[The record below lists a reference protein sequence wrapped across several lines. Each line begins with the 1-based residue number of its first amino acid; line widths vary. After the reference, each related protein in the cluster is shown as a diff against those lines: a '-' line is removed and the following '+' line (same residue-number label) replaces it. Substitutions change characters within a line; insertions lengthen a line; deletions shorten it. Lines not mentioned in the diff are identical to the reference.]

1 MCIYYTYI
9 FLKVKYSP
17 NKRFLYTLKTL
28 IYVKYNQN
36 IKKIKMIWYNI
47 IRKDLMRMKYNIR
60 GDKLEIT
67 DAINNYV
74 ESKLDRLN
82 KYFKED
88 DILANVLL
96 RVRGNSQ
103 IIEVTIPTDK
113 FILRSEE
120 EDKDLYAAIDLV
132 TDKLE
137 RQIRK
142 NKTRL
147 NKQNTE
153 NKYKEFNFDYEVE
166 SDETEEDEVIVK
178 RKNIEMKPMDEEE
191 AILQMNLLGH
201 EFFVYKDMHT
211 DKVCVLYKRK
221 DGNYGIIETNE

>member
-1 MCIYYTYI
+1 
-9 FLKVKYSP
+9 
-17 NKRFLYTLKTL
+17 
-28 IYVKYNQN
+28 
-36 IKKIKMIWYNI
+36 
-47 IRKDLMRMKYNIR
+47 MKYNIR
-60 GDKLEIT
+60 GDKLVVT
-67 DAINNYV
+67 DAINNYAK
-74 ESKLDRLN
+74 SKLDRLN

-88 DILANVLL
+88 DILANVLF
-96 RVRGNSQ
+96 RVRGTSQ

-147 NKQNTE
+147 KKQNID
-153 NKYKEFNFDYEVE
+153 NKYKDFNFDYELLNEEE
-166 SDETEEDEVIVK
+166 SSEEEKIVK

-191 AILQMNLLGH
+191 AILEMNLLGH

-211 DKVCVLYKRK
+211 NNICIIYKRK
-221 DGNYGIIETNE
+221 DGNYGLIETK

>member
-1 MCIYYTYI
+1 
-9 FLKVKYSP
+9 
-17 NKRFLYTLKTL
+17 
-28 IYVKYNQN
+28 
-36 IKKIKMIWYNI
+36 
-47 IRKDLMRMKYNIR
+47 MKYNIR
-60 GDKLEIT
+60 ADKLEVT

-82 KYFKED
+82 KYFKD
-88 DILANVLL
+88 SDILANVLL
-96 RVRGNSQ
+96 KVRGNSQ

-147 NKQNTE
+147 NKQNYD
-153 NKYKEFNFDYEVE
+153 NKYKDLNFDYEMTNE
-166 SDETEEDEVIVK
+166 DETSENEVIVK

-191 AILQMNLLGH
+191 AILEMNLLGH

-211 DKVCVLYKRK
+211 NNICVLYKRK
-221 DGNYGIIETNE
+221 DGNYGLIETN

>member
-1 MCIYYTYI
+1 
-9 FLKVKYSP
+9 
-17 NKRFLYTLKTL
+17 
-28 IYVKYNQN
+28 
-36 IKKIKMIWYNI
+36 
-47 IRKDLMRMKYNIR
+47 MKYNIR

-96 RVRGNSQ
+96 RVRGTSQ

-147 NKQNTE
+147 NKQNVD
-153 NKYKEFNFDYEVE
+153 NKYKDFNFDYEIPE
-166 SDETEEDEVIVK
+166 DEDTDEDEVIVK

-191 AILQMNLLGH
+191 AMLQMDLLGH

-211 DKVCVLYKRK
+211 NKICVLYKRK
-221 DGNYGIIETNE
+221 DGNYGLIETN

>member
-1 MCIYYTYI
+1 M
-9 FLKVKYSP
+9 
-17 NKRFLYTLKTL
+17 
-28 IYVKYNQN
+28 
-36 IKKIKMIWYNI
+36 
-47 IRKDLMRMKYNIR
+47 MKYNIR
-60 GDKLEIT
+60 GDKLEVT

-96 RVRGNSQ
+96 KVRGNSQ

-147 NKQNTE
+147 NKQNFD
-153 NKYKEFNFDYEVE
+153 NKFKELNFDFEIE
-166 SDETEEDEVIVK
+166 ETEDSSENEVIVK
-178 RKNIEMKPMDEEE
+178 RKKLEMKPMDEEE
-191 AILQMNLLGH
+191 AILEMNLLGH

-211 DKVCVLYKRK
+211 NNINVLYRRK
-221 DGNYGIIETNE
+221 DGNYGLIETK

>member
-1 MCIYYTYI
+1 
-9 FLKVKYSP
+9 
-17 NKRFLYTLKTL
+17 
-28 IYVKYNQN
+28 
-36 IKKIKMIWYNI
+36 
-47 IRKDLMRMKYNIR
+47 MKYNIR
-60 GDKLEIT
+60 GDKLEVT
-67 DAINNYV
+67 DAINSYV

-82 KYFKED
+82 KYFKDE

-132 TDKLE
+132 SDKLE

-147 NKQNTE
+147 NKQNID
-153 NKYKEFNFDYEVE
+153 NKYKEFNFDYEMTEEDE
-166 SDETEEDEVIVK
+166 SNEDEVIVK
-178 RKNIEMKPMDEEE
+178 RKKLEMKPMDEEE
-191 AILQMNLLGH
+191 AILEMNLLGH

-211 DKVCVLYKRK
+211 DQICVLYKRK
-221 DGNYGIIETNE
+221 DGNYGLIETK

>member
-1 MCIYYTYI
+1 
-9 FLKVKYSP
+9 
-17 NKRFLYTLKTL
+17 
-28 IYVKYNQN
+28 
-36 IKKIKMIWYNI
+36 
-47 IRKDLMRMKYNIR
+47 MKYNIR
-60 GDKLEIT
+60 GDKLEVT
-67 DAINNYV
+67 SAINNYV

-96 RVRGNSQ
+96 RVRGASQ

-113 FILRSEE
+113 FILRGEE

-147 NKQNTE
+147 NKQNLD

-201 EFFVYKDMHT
+201 EFFVYQDMHT
-211 DKVCVLYKRK
+211 NKVCILYKRK
-221 DGNYGIIETNE
+221 DGNYGLIETK

>member
-1 MCIYYTYI
+1 
-9 FLKVKYSP
+9 
-17 NKRFLYTLKTL
+17 
-28 IYVKYNQN
+28 
-36 IKKIKMIWYNI
+36 
-47 IRKDLMRMKYNIR
+47 MKYNIR
-60 GDKLEIT
+60 GDKLEVT

-147 NKQNTE
+147 NRQNLD
-153 NKYKEFNFDYEVE
+153 NKNKEFNFDYEVTQE
-166 SDETEEDEVIVK
+166 EENEEDIIVK

-211 DKVCVLYKRK
+211 NKVCVLYKRK
-221 DGNYGIIETNE
+221 DGNYGLIETN

>member
-1 MCIYYTYI
+1 
-9 FLKVKYSP
+9 
-17 NKRFLYTLKTL
+17 
-28 IYVKYNQN
+28 
-36 IKKIKMIWYNI
+36 
-47 IRKDLMRMKYNIR
+47 MKYNIR
-60 GDKLEIT
+60 GDKLEVT
-67 DAINNYV
+67 NAIHNYV

-96 RVRGNSQ
+96 RVRGTSQ

-147 NKQNTE
+147 NRQNTE
-153 NKYKEFNFDYEVE
+153 NQYKDFNFDYE
-166 SDETEEDEVIVK
+166 STEEESEEIVVK

-211 DKVCVLYKRK
+211 DKICVLYKRK
-221 DGNYGIIETNE
+221 DGNYGLIETN

>member
-1 MCIYYTYI
+1 
-9 FLKVKYSP
+9 
-17 NKRFLYTLKTL
+17 
-28 IYVKYNQN
+28 
-36 IKKIKMIWYNI
+36 
-47 IRKDLMRMKYNIR
+47 MKYNIR
-60 GDKLEIT
+60 GDKLEVT

-82 KYFKED
+82 KYFKD
-88 DILANVLL
+88 SDILANVLL
-96 RVRGNSQ
+96 KVRGNSQ

-147 NKQNTE
+147 NKQNID
-153 NKYKEFNFDYEVE
+153 NKYKDFNFDYEVSNDEE
-166 SDETEEDEVIVK
+166 STENDVIVK

-191 AILQMNLLGH
+191 AILEMNLLGH

-211 DKVCVLYKRK
+211 NKVCVLYKRK
-221 DGNYGIIETNE
+221 DGNYGLIETN